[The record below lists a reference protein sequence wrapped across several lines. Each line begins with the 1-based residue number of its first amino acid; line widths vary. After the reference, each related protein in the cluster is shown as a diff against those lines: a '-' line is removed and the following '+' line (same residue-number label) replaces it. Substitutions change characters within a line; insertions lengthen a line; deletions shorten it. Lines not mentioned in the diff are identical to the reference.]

1 MSDTKTEESPMVSR
15 EEIKECFEK
24 IVASNGYKKGTKMF
38 KTCECS
44 FLQGVMI
51 ADPRQMEHPY
61 FIMCIMSGRSILDN

>member
-1 MSDTKTEESPMVSR
+1 MSDTKTEESEMVSI
-15 EEIKECFEK
+15 EKIKESLEK
-24 IVASNGYKKGTKMF
+24 IVASNEYKKGTKMF

-51 ADPRQMEHPY
+51 ADPRQMENSY